1 MKNKFITQRQVDVQR
16 ALDVSLPQILEMLT
30 FDVIP
35 FSVSDIAHA
44 VEDNYIT
51 TATFLEMLRKRGI
64 IESTKLRLRYPT
76 RLYHN
81 IGCRDR
87 DLRRLRLA
95 ALWALAL
102 EDERAAG
109 NGLNGR
115 DVVGMPK
122 DMSLECI
129 NEMET
134 ALALRTRLEEHFSA
148 PTSAASAEAPRDVP
162 PFSGMPTGRLM
173 LKELLAALSP
183 SVLTA
188 NRASLNTLRRFA

>member
-1 MKNKFITQRQVDVQR
+1 MEKRPPTQKHVDVQR
-16 ALDVSLPQILEMLT
+16 ALDVSLPQILELLT

-35 FSVSDIAHA
+35 FSVSDIAA
-44 VEDNYIT
+44 IIGDNYAS
-51 TATFLEMLRKRGI
+51 TATFLETLRKRGLV
-64 IESTKLRLRYPT
+64 ESTKLRLRYPT

-81 IGCRDR
+81 IGCRER

-95 ALWALAL
+95 TLWALAL

-109 NGLNGR
+109 HGMNGR
-115 DVVGMPK
+115 DIVGMPK
-122 DMSLECI
+122 DMSLEYI

-134 ALALRTRLEEHFSA
+134 ALALHTRLEEHFSA
-148 PTSAASAEAPRDVP
+148 PTSAASAEAPHDAP

-188 NRASLNTLRRFA
+188 NRASLNTQRRVA